1 MKYIST
7 RNAHLQFSASQVILQ
22 GLSEDQGLFIPDKL
36 VHLEL
41 EKCLND
47 DYQTLAARIL
57 APFLND
63 FNEEQIQKILHH
75 AYDHSFDTDEIT
87 PLVHLKEVDVLELF
101 HGPTSAFKDVAL
113 QFLPHLMKES
123 LKIQDSKDEMIIL
136 TATSGDTGKAA
147 LEGFKNVEQMKMI
160 VFYPKDGVSEVQK
173 LQMLTTNGNNCYVI
187 GVNGNFDDCQRMV
200 KACLSDATLI
210 HKMKENHQRFS
221 SANSINV
228 GRLLPQIVYYFKAYL
243 TMVKNQQIKM
253 GEKINVAV
261 PTGNFGNILAAYIS
275 KQMGLPIEKFICAS
289 NENNVLTDFIRYG
302 VYNINRAFKK
312 TNSPSMDILI
322 SSNLERLLYFYCEND
337 EMIKEMMEELAVKG
351 SYEVNNLIKK
361 KLLKDFYGGYATQEE
376 TKQIIQEVYEKEN
389 YLLDPHSAVA
399 YKVIKDFKKENINS
413 YKTLLC
419 ATASPYKFMETVYTS
434 ITNEKA
440 DEFEMMKRCEAKTKI
455 PIPSNLKDLK
465 EKEIRHHQNIEVK
478 DMKKVLCERLG
489 VSYD

>member
-7 RNAHLQFSASQVILQ
+7 RNAHLQFSASQAILQ

-63 FNEEQIQKILHH
+63 FNEKQIQKILHH

-123 LKIQDSKDEMIIL
+123 LKIQDSEDEMIIL

-200 KACLSDATLI
+200 KACLSDETLI
-210 HKMKENHQRFS
+210 HKMKENGLQT
-221 SANSINV
+221 SIF
-228 GRLLPQIVYYFKAYL
+228 L
-243 TMVKNQQIKM
+243 M
-253 GEKINVAV
+253 
-261 PTGNFGNILAAYIS
+261 
-275 KQMGLPIEKFICAS
+275 
-289 NENNVLTDFIRYG
+289 
-302 VYNINRAFKK
+302 
-312 TNSPSMDILI
+312 
-322 SSNLERLLYFYCEND
+322 
-337 EMIKEMMEELAVKG
+337 
-351 SYEVNNLIKK
+351 KK
-361 KLLKDFYGGYATQEE
+361 KGKL
-376 TKQIIQEVYEKEN
+376 
-389 YLLDPHSAVA
+389 P
-399 YKVIKDFKKENINS
+399 
-413 YKTLLC
+413 
-419 ATASPYKFMETVYTS
+419 
-434 ITNEKA
+434 
-440 DEFEMMKRCEAKTKI
+440 
-455 PIPSNLKDLK
+455 
-465 EKEIRHHQNIEVK
+465 
-478 DMKKVLCERLG
+478 
-489 VSYD
+489 